1 MAPLL
6 RTYFNPS
13 HRSFLSTLF
22 TATFLGAVVVVAFPC
37 PVRPGDR
44 SRPQARLEDGET
56 LHRTSADSG
65 GGGATDRW
73 GKRRDEVVVM
83 MNERG
88 KRRFMEES

>member
-37 PVRPGDR
+37 PVRPGDK
-44 SRPQARLEDGET
+44 SRPYARLEEGSLVANEGSDV
-56 LHRTSADSG
+56 SG
-65 GGGATDRW
+65 GDIDRF